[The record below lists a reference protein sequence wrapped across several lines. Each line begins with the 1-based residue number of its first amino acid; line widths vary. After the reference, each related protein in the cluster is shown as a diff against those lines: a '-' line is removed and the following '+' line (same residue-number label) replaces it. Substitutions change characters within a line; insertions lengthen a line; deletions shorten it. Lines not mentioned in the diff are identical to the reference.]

1 MHRFFLSIYYYV
13 RKNRLIAAV
22 AAVLFLAVSLF
33 FASKIKFDEDISQI
47 IPKGE
52 KSDLTAKVLSQLN
65 FSDRIIVIIE
75 SKDNGDGFSL
85 SETADSFTEK
95 IQPLK
100 PYIKSVQGKVEDN
113 QISETF
119 DFVSANLPLLLNEND
134 YKIIEQR
141 IRKDSI
147 AAKTEANYK
156 ALVSPTSL
164 VTKDF
169 IKKDPLGISF
179 LGLEKLNSLNLSKD
193 FKLEDN
199 YVVTNDGKNLLLF
212 IEPVFGG
219 GETKNSEV
227 FVEKLNRIKDQLNS
241 EFKGKTEISYFGS
254 PIIAVANAKQ
264 IKKDI
269 QSTVLISS
277 GILLLLLIFYFR
289 NFFAP
294 VIIFI
299 PTIFGAAGGLFFM
312 YLIKDRISAISLSVS
327 AILIG
332 ITIDYAIHVLT
343 HYKHKQNIE
352 EVFREIVHPVM
363 MSASTTAVS
372 FLCLVFVRSE
382 ALKDLGIFASVT
394 VLLSAVFTLI
404 IIPHIYQP
412 SKKEKNAKP
421 TVIDKIGAYPYE
433 KNKWLI
439 IFCTI
444 LIVASFFGFTKIK
457 FNQNI
462 NDLNYIPAD
471 QQANEK
477 KLQEMSD
484 LTDKSVYVVSYG
496 NSEAEALEKN
506 SKLVNFLQQEQ
517 KKGEILSF
525 NSIGEIMLS
534 EKEQHEKIRKW
545 NEFWT
550 PEKKQQTLS
559 AFRTEGHKFGFNS
572 NAFDGLE
579 NLLKKADEPISN
591 ADYKNL
597 KALQLSEFLSS
608 GQGIHTVSTVVK
620 LNEKNRDRFIK
631 SVEQNHDVLAIDRQ
645 QINEN
650 FLGLLKD
657 DFNTLVNYSLI
668 AVIVIFFL
676 FFRNVDLTV
685 MAVIPIVLSGVVTAG
700 ILYFLGLELNIFS
713 TIVCTLIFGAGVD
726 FNIFLTQALQKEI
739 TTGKEQLP
747 LYRVSIILALLTTV
761 LAVGALVFAKHPA
774 LFSVSS
780 VALVGLLAVTVI
792 SFAMYPLTFRF
803 MKNRAEKGLSPV
815 SFRTVAN
822 SFISLIYYGLGGLFF
837 SFIGHFFIR
846 NSKGKMLENTKKFV
860 AFYVKSVLY
869 SNPFV
874 KKKVINA
881 VGEDFSK
888 PSVIIANH
896 NSSLDTLSLGMVT
909 HKIVYLV
916 NDWVYKSP
924 FFGRLVRDLGFF
936 PVSQGI
942 ENGID
947 KLQEKI
953 DQGYSLMIFPEAE
966 RSLDNDVKRFHKG
979 AFYLAEKYGLD
990 ILPVYIH
997 GNSEV
1002 MPKGDLFIHD
1012 GAITVKV
1019 GERISHNDEN
1029 FGKTYSERTKKINAE
1044 FRQNFAAFRKE
1055 REDENYFRKVL
1066 FRSFMFKEND
1076 VVESVKKVFEHNKS
1090 VYHRLN
1096 PHLGKNNTILH
1107 IADDFGQK
1115 DALFVLQ
1122 EASRK
1127 IFSYIENEER
1137 RDVAKQNYLVKRR
1150 KLIYVEELTVISKNP
1165 DILLISTEDFD
1176 FSGLKSVPKTIIF
1189 LTVKPSLPEDYHHQI
1204 LHEEAGFIIYGIKE

>member
-1 MHRFFLSIYYYV
+1 MHRFFTSIYYYV
-13 RKNRLIAAV
+13 RKNKIAAS
-22 AAVLFLAVSLF
+22 VLALIYLAVSLF
-33 FASKIKFDEDISQI
+33 FVSKINFDEDINQI

-52 KSDLTAKVLSQLN
+52 KSDLTVKVLSQLN
-65 FSDRIIVIIE
+65 FSDKIIIIIE
-75 SKDNGDGFSL
+75 NRDHENGFAL
-85 SETADSFTEK
+85 SETADAFTEK
-95 IQPLK
+95 LK
-100 PYIKSVQGKVEDN
+100 PLNRYIKSVQGKVNDQ

-119 DFVSANLPLLLNEND
+119 DFVNANLPLLLNDDD
-134 YKIIEQR
+134 YKIIAQK
-141 IRKDSI
+141 ISKDSI
-147 AAKTEANYK
+147 AAITDANYR

-164 VTKDF
+164 VTKEF

-179 LGLEKLNSLNLSKD
+179 MGLEKLNSLNLSKD

-199 YVVTNDGKNLLLF
+199 YLVTNDGKNLLLF

-219 GETKNSEV
+219 GETKNSEH
-227 FVEKLNRIKDQLNS
+227 FVEELNKIKDQLNK
-241 EFKGKTEISYFGS
+241 EFQGKTEISYFGS

-269 QSTVLISS
+269 QSTVFIST

-299 PTIFGAAGGLFFM
+299 PTIFGALGGLLFM

-352 EVFREIVHPVM
+352 AVFKEIVHPVM
-363 MSASTTAVS
+363 MSASTTAIS
-372 FLCLVFVRSE
+372 FLCLIFVRSE
-382 ALKDLGIFASVT
+382 ALKDLGIFACVT

-404 IIPHIYQP
+404 LIPHLYAP
-412 SKKEKNAKP
+412 SQKEKAAKP
-421 TVIDKIGAYPYE
+421 TLIDKIGAYPYE
-433 KNKWLI
+433 RNKWLI
-439 IFCTI
+439 IFCSF
-444 LIVASFFGFTKIK
+444 LIVISFFGFTKIK

-462 NDLNYIPAD
+462 NDLNYVPVD
-471 QQANEK
+471 QLASEK
-477 KLQEMSD
+477 KLQQMSD
-484 LTDKSVYVVSYG
+484 QTDKSVYVVSYG
-496 NSEAEALEKN
+496 NSEAKALEKN
-506 SKLVNFLQQEQ
+506 SSLSKFLQQEQ
-517 KKGEILSF
+517 QKGNILSF
-525 NSIGEIMLS
+525 NSVGEIVLS
-534 EKEQHEKIRKW
+534 EKEQQEKIRKW
-545 NEFWT
+545 NTFWT
-550 PEKKQQTLS
+550 PEKRSETLS
-559 AFRTEGHKFGFNS
+559 QFKIEGAKFGFNS
-572 NAFDGLE
+572 NAFDGMESTL
-579 NLLKKADEPISN
+579 NKNYQTISLS
-591 ADYKNL
+591 DYKKL
-597 KALQLSEFLSS
+597 QALQLSEFLSS

-620 LNEKNRDRFIK
+620 IDEKNRDSFIK
-631 SVEQNHDVLAIDRQ
+631 SVEKGNDVLAIDRQ

-657 DFNTLVNYSLI
+657 DFNRLVNYSLI

-676 FFRNVDLTV
+676 FFRNVDLTI
-685 MAVIPIVLSGVVTAG
+685 MAVIPIILSGIVTAG

-747 LYRVSIILALLTTV
+747 IYRVSIILALLTTV
-761 LAVGALVFAKHPA
+761 LAIGALVFAKHPA
-774 LFSVSS
+774 LYSVSS

-803 MKNRAEKGLSPV
+803 IKNRAAKGLQPV
-815 SFRTVAN
+815 SFRTAVN
-822 SFISLIYYGLGGLFF
+822 SVISLLYYGLGGIFF
-837 SFIGHFFIR
+837 SLIGHFFIR
-846 NSKGKMLENTKKFV
+846 KSKGKTLENTKKFV
-860 AFYVKSVLY
+860 ANYLKSVLY

-874 KKKVINA
+874 KKKVINN
-881 VGEDFSK
+881 VGEDFKK

-896 NSSLDTLSLGMVT
+896 NSSLDTLALGMVT

-924 FFGRLVRDLGFF
+924 FFGRLVKDLGFF

-953 DQGYSLMIFPEAE
+953 DQGYSLMVFPEAE
-966 RSLDNDVKRFHKG
+966 RSMDNDVKRFHKG

-990 ILPVYIH
+990 ILPIYIH

-1019 GERISHNDEN
+1019 GERISKDNKN
-1029 FGKTYSERTKKINAE
+1029 FGENYSERTKKINAE
-1044 FRQNFAAFRKE
+1044 FRKNFALFRSE
-1055 REDENYFRKVL
+1055 AEDENYFSEMVI
-1066 FRSFMFKEND
+1066 RSFMFKENEI
-1076 VVESVKKVFEHNKS
+1076 VEAVKADFRQNKT

-1096 PHLGKNNTILH
+1096 KFLGKNSTILH

-1115 DALFVLQ
+1115 DAVFVLQ

-1127 IFSYIENEER
+1127 LFSFIKNEEN
-1137 RDVAKQNYLVKRR
+1137 RDIAKQNYLAHRR
-1150 KLIYVEELTVISKNP
+1150 KLYYPDKLTDVSKNSDIMVISSEN
-1165 DILLISTEDFD
+1165 FD
-1176 FSGLKSVPKTIIF
+1176 FSPLEKLPETIIF
-1189 LTVKPSLPEDYHHQI
+1189 LTVTPYLPKNYNYFQNHS
-1204 LHEEAGFIIYGIKE
+1204 EAGFTIYCINK